1 VLAANRI
8 TGMATAQ
15 INSLVTDTVL
25 LNPGNQAVTA
35 GGYARPGSAVGW
47 TCPPLFAQASAQ
59 FPSGGAGVLVMFLM
73 EVFAGAP
80 SANFNMFV
88 VTAGSVLA
96 NVFAAAVDTAGNI
109 VAQTANRAAD
119 AALTSNNALWSP
131 PWSSSFTPAPGP
143 LYGCLLIGS
152 ATTMPTFTCAA
163 NRLNTLTNLGCTAG
177 AVNLR
182 AATTGSGLAA
192 LPASPVTMSGISSNQ
207 NAFWAALT

>member
-1 VLAANRI
+1 
-8 TGMATAQ
+8 
-15 INSLVTDTVL
+15 
-25 LNPGNQAVTA
+25 
-35 GGYARPGSAVGW
+35 
-47 TCPPLFAQASAQ
+47 
-59 FPSGGAGVLVMFLM
+59 M

-119 AALTSNNALWSP
+119 AALTSSNTLWSP

-152 ATTMPTFTCAA
+152 ATTMPTFACAT
-163 NRLNTLTNLGCTAG
+163 NRLNTLTNFGCTAG

-182 AATTGSGLAA
+182 AGTTGSGLTV
-192 LPASPVTMSGISSNQ
+192 LPASPITMSGISSNQ
-207 NAFWAALT
+207 NAFWAALS